1 MSSRTKHRH
10 YVTGQ
15 KVYKKNGQF
24 GTNQKHKSKYFPVT
38 PFAFLFTNGGGAP
51 LAKAKSRLGESN
63 TRIGKK
69 RERKIEIVTHS
80 PTWQEPG

>member
-1 MSSRTKHRH
+1 MSQAKRCI
-10 YVTGQ
+10 
-15 KVYKKNGQF
+15 KKTANLVRIKN
-24 GTNQKHKSKYFPVT
+24 TNQSTFPSPPLHSYLRT
-38 PFAFLFTNGGGAP
+38 GGGAP